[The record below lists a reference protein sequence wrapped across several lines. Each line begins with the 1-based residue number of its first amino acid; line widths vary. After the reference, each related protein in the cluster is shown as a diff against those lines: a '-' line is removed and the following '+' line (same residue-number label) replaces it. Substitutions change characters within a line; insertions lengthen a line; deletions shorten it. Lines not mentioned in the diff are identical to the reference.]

1 MKKTILLFIASVLLS
16 ITSALAQG
24 GTTGPLTWEIN
35 NGTLTISGEGEMP
48 DYNGDQP
55 WYDYKDDIH
64 TLVIES
70 GVSSIGYD
78 AFSYFD
84 NLTSVTISNTVLSIN
99 DYAFAHCEKL
109 PSILFPDGLKSI
121 ADWAFVECSALT
133 SVFLSKSVI
142 TIEPTS
148 FARCYSL
155 TSIEVDSENTG
166 YASENGILFNK
177 DKSAII
183 CYPAGKGGSYV
194 IPNSVKTIGD
204 GAFYFCTTLTAIT
217 IPNNVTSIGAG
228 AFISCTSLTSLTI
241 PNGVT
246 SIGVN
251 TFLYCTNLTSV
262 TIPSS
267 VTSIGQSAFN
277 NCTSLIS
284 ITIPAGVTSIGGS
297 AFRSCT
303 SITSIVIPNSVTTIG
318 DNAFNDCTNLISI
331 AIPTGVT
338 SIEWCTFL
346 SCTSLTSID
355 IPNSVTT
362 IEYNAFGNCTNLTSI
377 TIPKSTISI
386 GHSVFD
392 NCTNLHLITNLN
404 PVPVDISSDVF
415 NGVDPSACTLKV
427 SMGSV
432 AAYKEAEVWKLF
444 NIVGINV
451 GIVETDNYPSLRV
464 YPNPTTGV
472 LNLIQES
479 INNEQLT
486 INNVEI
492 FDIYG
497 RKHHISYLTSHI
509 SNHQINISHLPAG
522 LYFVRITTETGVV
535 MQKIVKQ

>member
-1 MKKTILLFIASVLLS
+1 MKKTILFFTTVVLIS

-84 NLTSVTISNTVLSIN
+84 YLTSVEISNTVLSIEM
-99 DYAFAHCEKL
+99 YAFSDCKNL
-109 PSILFPDGLKSI
+109 PSIAFPDGLVSI
-121 ADWAFVECSALT
+121 AKWAFQGCSELS
-133 SVFLSKSVI
+133 SVFLSKSVAEI
-142 TIEPTS
+142 DPS
-148 FARCYSL
+148 PFGSCNSL
-155 TSIEVDSENTG
+155 TSIEVDSENTY

-177 DKSAII
+177 DKTAII
-183 CYPAGKGGSYV
+183 CYPAGKEGEYV
-194 IPNSVKTIGD
+194 IPNSVKTIGNA
-204 GAFYFCTTLTAIT
+204 AFRSCTATSIT
-217 IPNNVTSIGAG
+217 IPNSVTSIGES
-228 AFISCTSLTSLTI
+228 AFSDCSNLISMTI
-241 PNGVT
+241 PTGVT
-246 SIGVN
+246 SIKEC
-251 TFLYCTNLTSV
+251 TFCTCSSLTSI
-262 TIPSS
+262 TIPNS

-277 NCTSLIS
+277 KCTSLIS
-284 ITIPAGVTSIGGS
+284 ITIP
-297 AFRSCT
+297 
-303 SITSIVIPNSVTTIG
+303 
-318 DNAFNDCTNLISI
+318 
-331 AIPTGVT
+331 TGV
-338 SIEWCTFL
+338 
-346 SCTSLTSID
+346 
-355 IPNSVTT
+355 
-362 IEYNAFGNCTNLTSI
+362 
-377 TIPKSTISI
+377 ISI
-386 GHSVFD
+386 GWGAFIYCKS
-392 NCTNLHLITNLN
+392 LQLITNLN
-404 PVPVDISSDVF
+404 PVPVDIPGNVF
-415 NGVDPSACTLKV
+415 NGVDPSACTLEV
-427 SMGSV
+427 PMGSV

-497 RKHHISYLTSHI
+497 RKLSSHHLITSSSNHLIISS
-509 SNHQINISHLPAG
+509 SNHQINIAHFPAG
-522 LYFVRITTETGVV
+522 IYFLKITTENGVFV
-535 MQKIVKQ
+535 EKVVKN